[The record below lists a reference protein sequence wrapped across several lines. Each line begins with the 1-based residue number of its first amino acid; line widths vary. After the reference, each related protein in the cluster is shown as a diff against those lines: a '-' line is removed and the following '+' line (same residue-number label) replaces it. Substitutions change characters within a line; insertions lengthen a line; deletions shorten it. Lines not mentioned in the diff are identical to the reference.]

1 LNATQLIAFRIYRL
15 AFLPALVAVVVILF
29 SLEPI
34 PAPLEAPVALAG
46 FDEEAAA
53 RTARQIAGTA
63 PERTPGSDEDN
74 AAADLVA
81 ERFAEI
87 DGAEVS
93 EQSFSSSFEGEEVE
107 LRNVIA
113 TLPGESERRLV
124 LLAPRASAAGP
135 GVASSAAATGVLV
148 ELAENFGDASHSK
161 TIVLVSTAGAADG
174 ATGAREFAEHYPDG
188 GLIDAALAISQPGA
202 LRPAP
207 PFVLPWSAGPQSTAI
222 QLTRTAASG
231 VSAAVGRPAG
241 LEGSF
246 GDLLRLALPTGLGEQ
261 APLIEQG
268 IDAVSIGSAGER
280 PLPPAE
286 DGLESLSLETLA
298 QLGQAAQTIVIAL
311 DAHPGSPEH
320 GPDAYVAVARNL
332 IPGWSLA
339 LLAVALLLPA
349 GVAAADG
356 FARGLRG
363 GVTRPLDLGWVL
375 GRSLP
380 FIGALLVAYAISIIG
395 LLPSPRFPY
404 DPGRFS
410 VGWRAIV
417 VGVLLAATLAAVWYA
432 TRPLSAPRRA
442 RPEGLAV
449 ASGVV
454 SVATAFG
461 IWLVNPFLA
470 LLVVPAA
477 HAWIAANV
485 GAPRL
490 RIGASAAALAVA
502 LIPGLVALAWLADRL
517 EVGVAVPWHLLLMVS
532 GGQLGAETA
541 FLGCLLAGCLVAV
554 LAAALRPTPS
564 TDAPETAARGSVPGS
579 DRVSSEHIS
588 GTNDREGKP
597 DAARRR
603 VDVRRTSEGPGLT
616 LRASRA
622 D

>member
-1 LNATQLIAFRIYRL
+1 VIDFRLYRL
-15 AFLPALVAVVVILF
+15 SFLPALVAVTVILF

-34 PAPLEAPVALAG
+34 PAPLEAPIALAG
-46 FDEEAAA
+46 FDEEGAA

-63 PERTPGSDEDN
+63 PERTPGSDEDS

-81 ERFAEI
+81 ERLAEI
-87 DGAEVS
+87 ESAEVS
-93 EQSFSSSFEGEEVE
+93 EQSFSSSFDGEDVE

-124 LLAPRASAAGP
+124 LLAPRDSAAGP

-148 ELAENFGDASHSK
+148 ELAESFGDASHSK
-161 TIVLVSTAGAADG
+161 TIVLVSTAGAG
-174 ATGAREFAEHYPDG
+174 AGAAGTREFAQHYPERA
-188 GLIDAALAISQPGA
+188 LIDAALAIAQPGA
-202 LRPAP
+202 LRPEP

-222 QLTRTAASG
+222 QLTRTAAASA
-231 VSAAVGRPAG
+231 SAALGRSAG
-241 LEGSF
+241 LEGSL

-261 APLIEQG
+261 APLIEHG
-268 IDAVSIGSAGER
+268 IDAVSITSAGER
-280 PLPPAE
+280 PLAPAE
-286 DGLESLSLETLA
+286 DGLESLSVQTLA
-298 QLGQAAQTIVIAL
+298 EIGGAAQTIVIAL
-311 DAHPGSPEH
+311 DAHPGPPEH

-363 GVTRPLDLGWVL
+363 GATRPLDLGWVV

-380 FIGALLVAYAISIIG
+380 FLGALVVAYAISIIG

-404 DPGRFS
+404 DPGQFS
-410 VGWRAIV
+410 VGWGAAV
-417 VGVLLAATLAAVWYA
+417 VGILLAAALAGAWYA

-442 RPEGLAV
+442 RSEGLAV
-449 ASGVV
+449 AAGVV
-454 SVATAFG
+454 SFATALG
-461 IWLVNPFLA
+461 VWLVNPFLA
-470 LLVVPAA
+470 LLTIPAA
-477 HAWIAANV
+477 HAWLAATF

-490 RIGASAAALAVA
+490 RIGASVAALAVA

-517 EVGVAVPWHLLLMVS
+517 EVGVAAPWHLLLMVS

-554 LAAALRPTPS
+554 LAAALRPTRA
-564 TDAPETAARGSVPGS
+564 TAAPEIATRGSAPRPDG
-579 DRVSSEHIS
+579 VSAGEVS
-588 GTNDREGKP
+588 GTNDRESEP
-597 DAARRR
+597 NAARRR
-603 VDVRRTSEGPGLT
+603 VDVRGISEGRGLT